1 MNKLRKMI
9 KIAKGEEKAELV
21 LKNAKV
27 VNVFTNE
34 IITGDVAIYKGEI
47 MGIGEYSGINEID
60 IKGMYVAP
68 GFIDSHV
75 HIESSKVTPPQFA
88 RAVVPRGVTTVIADP
103 HEIANVKGIEGIRYM
118 LKSSENIPLD
128 VFIVLPSCVPATPFE
143 NSGAILDAEDLED
156 IIDSD
161 RILGLGEMMD
171 YVGVVHQSEKVLEK
185 LYMARLK
192 GKVIDG
198 HGPMISGK
206 ELNAYVVSGIT
217 TEHECSTTKE
227 VVERLRLGMYIQV
240 REGTVA
246 RNLKEILKV
255 VNKNNLRRMMFC
267 TDDKEIYD
275 LMETG
280 SIDNNIRLAIKGGLD
295 PIDAIK
301 MATLNAAEAY
311 NLKKYGA
318 VAPGYKADLVII
330 DDLESFNIVKVFKGG
345 HLVAEDYKPL
355 FEVPYYDDVNMK
367 NTVNIGEITKDN
379 LKIKI
384 HGENVNVIKIVP
396 NSLITEKAVK
406 KVGKDII
413 TKNGEF
419 VSGDDIVKVAVVERH
434 KKTGNIG
441 VGLVEGFGL
450 KKGAIASTVAHDS
463 HNLIV
468 IGEND
473 EDMLLAIE
481 ELKRVGGGI
490 TLVSEG
496 EILGTLPLEIGGL
509 MTDEK
514 IEKVYEN
521 LNNLLKIAYDK
532 LKINPEI
539 EPFMVLSFIAL
550 PVIPKLRITDMGL
563 FDVERFEFINLFS

>member
-1 MNKLRKMI
+1 MI
-9 KIAKGEEKAELV
+9 KVAKGEEKAELV

-47 MGIGEYSGINEID
+47 VGIGEYSGINEID

-103 HEIANVKGIEGIRYM
+103 HEIANVKGVEGIKYM

-143 NSGAILDAEDLED
+143 NSGAILDAEDLEEL
-156 IIDSD
+156 IDSD

-171 YVGVVHQSEKVLEK
+171 YVGVLHQSEKVLEK
-185 LYMARLK
+185 LYMTRLK
-192 GKVIDG
+192 GKIIDG

-206 ELNAYVVSGIT
+206 ELNAYVVSGIA

-227 VVERLRLGMYIQV
+227 VLERLRLGMYIQV

-246 RNLKEILKV
+246 KNLKEILKIA
-255 VNKNNLRRMMFC
+255 NKNNLRRLLFC

-275 LMETG
+275 LMESG
-280 SIDNNIRLAIKGGLD
+280 SIDNNIRLAIKEGVD

-311 NLKKYGA
+311 NLRKRGA

-330 DDLESFNIVKVFKGG
+330 DDLENLNIVKVFKNGR
-345 HLVAEDYKPL
+345 LVAENYKPL

-367 NTVNIGEITKDN
+367 NTVNIGDITKED
-379 LKIKI
+379 LKIRI
-384 HGENVNVIKIVP
+384 HGENVHVIKIIP
-396 NSLITEKAVK
+396 NSLITEKSVK

-413 TKNGEF
+413 TRNGEF
-419 VSGDDIVKVAVVERH
+419 ISGDDIVKMAVIERH
-434 KKTGNIG
+434 KKSGNIG

-450 KKGAIASTVAHDS
+450 KNGAIASTVAHDS

-468 IGEND
+468 IGDSD

-490 TLVSEG
+490 TLTSG
-496 EILGTLPLEIGGL
+496 REILGTLPLEIGGL
-509 MTDEK
+509 MTDRN
-514 IEKVYEN
+514 IEKVYEH
-521 LNNLLKIAYDK
+521 LNRLLKIAYDK
-532 LKINPEI
+532 LKINPDI
-539 EPFMVLSFIAL
+539 EPFMALSFMAL

-563 FDVERFEFINLFS
+563 FDVERFEFINIFS

>member
-9 KIAKGEEKAELV
+9 KVAKGEEKAELV

-47 MGIGEYSGINEID
+47 VGIGEYSGINEID

-103 HEIANVKGIEGIRYM
+103 HEIANVKGVEGIKYM

-143 NSGAILDAEDLED
+143 NSGAILDAEDLEEL
-156 IIDSD
+156 IDSD

-171 YVGVVHQSEKVLEK
+171 YVGVLHQSEKVLEK
-185 LYMARLK
+185 LYMTRLK
-192 GKVIDG
+192 GKIIDG

-206 ELNAYVVSGIT
+206 ELNAYVVSGIA

-227 VVERLRLGMYIQV
+227 VLERLRLGMYIQV

-246 RNLKEILKV
+246 KNLKEILKIA
-255 VNKNNLRRMMFC
+255 NKNNLRRLLFC

-275 LMETG
+275 LMESG
-280 SIDNNIRLAIKGGLD
+280 SIDNNIRLAIKEGVD

-311 NLKKYGA
+311 NLRKRGA

-330 DDLESFNIVKVFKGG
+330 DDLENLNIVKVFKNGR
-345 HLVAEDYKPL
+345 LVAENYKPL

-367 NTVNIGEITKDN
+367 NTVNIGDITKED
-379 LKIKI
+379 LKIRI
-384 HGENVNVIKIVP
+384 HGENVHVIKIIP
-396 NSLITEKAVK
+396 NSLITEKSVK

-413 TKNGEF
+413 TRNGEF
-419 VSGDDIVKVAVVERH
+419 ISGDDIVKMAVIERH
-434 KKTGNIG
+434 KKSGNIG

-450 KKGAIASTVAHDS
+450 KNGAIASTVAHDS

-468 IGEND
+468 IGDSD

-490 TLVSEG
+490 TLTSG
-496 EILGTLPLEIGGL
+496 REILGTLPLEIGGL
-509 MTDEK
+509 MTDRN
-514 IEKVYEN
+514 IEKVYEH
-521 LNNLLKIAYDK
+521 LNRLLKIAYDK
-532 LKINPEI
+532 LKINPDI
-539 EPFMVLSFIAL
+539 EPFMALSFMAL

-563 FDVERFEFINLFS
+563 FDVERFEFINIFS